1 MVVGGG
7 KGYAV
12 CYSKRYASMT
22 ALLPMLLA
30 GVQPPPRPQQQPGQ
44 APAQAPPVETVPQA
58 PVAEAGTANDQQTAA
73 SLAATHNQF
82 AAVSTPPAE
91 GSVQPA
97 PGGGT
102 PAAGGP
108 PAAYPPP
115 ATPPAA
121 PQQQPQP
128 APAAPRP
135 QPAAAQPTSS
145 VDSLLAQAGKP
156 KAGGAPEKGKKVR
169 KGQKKEVDPLELQKK
184 VIRLSFTVILVIIIV
199 GYAGRTLNRE
209 FGTSEIWNNGVVD
222 IMGVF
227 ALGAALFL
235 WMRAV
240 SVGGLIRERVSPS
253 EQSRLAYI
261 RMGGILLWMVPIV
274 GSFGY
279 YAGIVFQSSDM
290 HWIFYVIT
298 GLGALALL
306 YGLAGSK
313 ERGSFYQIFMFGVF
327 GIVLATI
334 PMAFAFFGE
343 ILASSFWW
351 TASFIAISIGF
362 ILMAIMVRQM
372 RADQYTQ
379 LDKVLERADKA
390 FANRRFDEAQKFYS
404 EAITLTH
411 TLYADVV
418 FSGRNPRERGGT
430 SIPQEYFR
438 PWIGKAKCLAL
449 TGKLRKALA
458 IYDLM
463 LEVDPDN
470 SIVWFDRGR
479 ILVAEKRYAE
489 AYISFDRAVKLDP
502 NLEYAK
508 EKRAEVLDVIRKT
521 SM

>member
-7 KGYAV
+7 KGLAV
-12 CYSKRYASMT
+12 WLSNRYAPMT
-22 ALLPMLLA
+22 ALLPLMMA
-30 GVQPPPRPQQQPGQ
+30 GLQPPQRPQQQQ
-44 APAQAPPVETVPQA
+44 APPPAQAPPVPAVSQA
-58 PVAEAGTANDQQTAA
+58 PLQGTATPYDQKTAA

-82 AAVSTPPAE
+82 AAVSTPPAQ
-91 GSVQPA
+91 GSAQPA

-108 PAAYPPP
+108 SAAIPS
-115 ATPPAA
+115 
-121 PQQQPQP
+121 
-128 APAAPRP
+128 PR
-135 QPAAAQPTSS
+135 QPTR
-145 VDSLLAQAGKP
+145 DDILLDRAAERAGRAD
-156 KAGGAPEKGKKVR
+156 KAPGTGRR
-169 KGQKKEVDPLELQKK
+169 KGVKKDIDTAELQRK
-184 VIRLSFTVILVIIIV
+184 VVRLSFTVILVIVIV
-199 GYAGRTLNRE
+199 GYIGRMLGRE
-209 FGTSEIWNNGVVD
+209 LASSDIWNNGVID
-222 IMGVF
+222 IAGVF

-235 WMRAV
+235 WLRAV
-240 SVGGLIRERVSPS
+240 AVGSLIRERVSPA
-253 EQSRLAYI
+253 EQSRLGYI
-261 RMGGILLWMVPIV
+261 KLGGFLFWLVPIV

-279 YAGIVFQSSDM
+279 NFGIVFQASNM
-290 HWIFYVIT
+290 HWIFYIIV
-298 GLGALALL
+298 GSGSLAIL

-313 ERGSFYQIFMFGVF
+313 ERGSFFQIYMFGVY
-327 GIVLATI
+327 GIIVATV
-334 PMAFAFFGE
+334 PMAFTFFGDL
-343 ILASSFWW
+343 LASSFWW
-351 TASFIAISIGF
+351 TASFLMISVGF

-372 RADQYTQ
+372 RADQYQQ

-390 FANRRFDEAQKFYS
+390 FANRRFDEAQKHYS

-470 SIVWFDRGR
+470 APVWFDRGR

-489 AYISFDRAVKLDP
+489 AYISFDRSIKLDP
-502 NLEYAK
+502 NLDIAK
-508 EKRAEVLDVIRKT
+508 EKRAEVLEVIRKM
-521 SM
+521 SS